1 MPPRF
6 LTAVFP
12 HAFLAQECATQTNT
26 QTAKPHGE
34 VHACRILGHTH
45 TRTTKQAPPSRR
57 PHAAAHAEARSHTR
71 THRAIAIQGNPPRWP
86 EASVNTRSSH
96 TCLQVYSGCPLQA
109 GASTCPRPQLDPNPI
124 RAHSTPTQ
132 YGRMYCASAQ
142 AWAVDKQLQ
151 VRKPVHMHKYA
162 ISITNPLDNRVAVS
176 ISRESLSTHA

>member
-1 MPPRF
+1 MEFSVKVPPRF

-45 TRTTKQAPPSRR
+45 TRTRTTKQAPPSRR

-96 TCLQVYSGCPLQA
+96 TCLQVYSGCPLTSRSLEMSKTA
-109 GASTCPRPQLDPNPI
+109 TRPQPKTGALDPNPL
-124 RAHSTPTQ
+124 RAHVLRKCTSMGSGQTAS
-132 YGRMYCASAQ
+132 GEEACAYAQ
-142 AWAVDKQLQ
+142 I
-151 VRKPVHMHKYA
+151 RNFNH
-162 ISITNPLDNRVAVS
+162 
-176 ISRESLSTHA
+176 ESP